1 MQAVPPKK
9 SYGLIRLGKR
19 SVLTLGADL
28 TRDLRLTDGDLL
40 ELCVQDGKIIL
51 EPKKVIPADQEWF
64 WSEEWQAGEREAQA
78 EIDAGQVKH
87 FGSVEEFLK
96 DLRSDDEDR

>member
-1 MQAVPPKK
+1 MHAMPNKK

-28 TRDLRLTDGDLL
+28 TRELSLTDGDLL
-40 ELCVQDGKIIL
+40 EICVQDGKIIL

-64 WSEEWQAGEREAQA
+64 WTKEWQAGEREAQT
-78 EIDAGQVKH
+78 EIDTGMTKRAYSAK
-87 FGSVEEFLK
+87 EFMKELMK
-96 DLRSDDEDR
+96 DGE